1 MVQHWLLALV
11 SALIFERETL
21 FLAYIDSNTTL
32 IAIAGFIADRTTNR
46 RTPLLGG
53 LVALA
58 GSTAILCAGTS
69 LGLLMTGRFLQG
81 ISASAVWT
89 VGMALLSDT
98 VEKEVIGRAMGYVA
112 MAFSVGSF
120 AGPLLGG
127 LVYAA
132 AGYYAVFAMGFGSI
146 GLDILLRLFMIEKS
160 VAAQWSPLIAT
171 EAVESEFTEKNAETC
186 AAQETSGDE
195 ILPAPSTNAITT
207 PAKQEN
213 IANTSLVSRLPVMIR
228 LLLIPRLFVS
238 LFGALTSA
246 LSLEAFGATLPL
258 YVKNT
263 FSWDSQGAGLIFICL
278 VVPAL
283 FSPLFGHL
291 SDKVGSRAITTVGL
305 LGAVPFWVCLRYV
318 TYDSLPQKVILCVLL
333 TAIGFAVA
341 MSMTPLMAEIDHV
354 VELEEKKQPGNFGK
368 RGAAAQGYGLF
379 NTAYALGTL
388 IGPLWAGFVVQNA
401 GWGTMGWTLGL
412 LSGVTGVATFWWT
425 GGRIMLKGK
434 KSGED
439 VV

>member
-1 MVQHWLLALV
+1 MPFLV
-11 SALIFERETL
+11 
-21 FLAYIDSNTTL
+21 YIDSNTAL

-132 AGYYAVFAMGFGSI
+132 AGYYAVFAMGFGLI

-160 VAAQWSPLIAT
+160 VASQWSPLIAT
-171 EAVESEFTEKNAETC
+171 EAVESEFTEKNAETR

-195 ILPAPSTNAITT
+195 ILPAPSANAITT
-207 PAKQEN
+207 PAEQEN
-213 IANTSLVSRLPVMIR
+213 ISNTSLVSRLPVMIR

-291 SDKVGSRAITTVGL
+291 SDKVGPRAITTVGL
-305 LGAVPFWVCLRYV
+305 LGAVPFWACLRYV
-318 TYDSLPQKVILCVLL
+318 TYDSLPQKVILCFLL
-333 TAIGFAVA
+333 TVIGFAVA